1 MRLRTA
7 LFGVLLFLQGALV
20 LTGGAVRLT
29 GSGLGCPTWP
39 HCTPGSYTP
48 VPHQAEGQLHAWIEF
63 GNRLLTFA
71 LLLAAI
77 LVVINVGL
85 ISRMIRRI
93 LKTSWIRKYSLRI
106 PKVELPSR
114 ISRMYQNVVKIR
126 ESDRKDLHI
135 LAAGQ
140 VLGILGQ
147 GVLGGITVLTH
158 LHPLS
163 VAGHLLLSMFL
174 IAGATSLF
182 SRRHLPSMK
191 INAPTKTISV
201 ISQLHIVV
209 AFVVLILGTIV
220 TGSGPHAGDEKARR
234 FGFDIQTVAW
244 LHADAVIFLM
254 GLTVALLVTASLGR
268 SSKKAIYIFLGVSL
282 AQGAIGYTQYF
293 TGIPEALVAAHLAGA
308 TIFWIAAWRIRL
320 SIVRTSQQERDRK

>member
-7 LFGVLLFLQGALV
+7 LYGVLLFLQSALV
-20 LTGGAVRLT
+20 VTGGAVRLT

-39 HCTPGSYTP
+39 ECTPGSYTP

-71 LLLAAI
+71 LLFSALS
-77 LVVINVGL
+77 VIAHVL
-85 ISRMIRRI
+85 LTRR
-93 LKTSWIRKYSLRI
+93 RDLR
-106 PKVELPSR
+106 L
-114 ISRMYQNVVKIR
+114 
-126 ESDRKDLHI
+126 

-140 VLGILGQ
+140 LLGILGQ
-147 GVLGGITVLTH
+147 GVLGGITVLTD
-158 LHPLS
+158 LHPLP
-163 VAGHLLLSMFL
+163 VAGHLLLSIIL
-174 IAGATSLF
+174 IAGATSLY
-182 SRRHLPSMK
+182 SRRHSPDQKSA
-191 INAPTKTISV
+191 APTKTIS
-201 ISQLHIVV
+201 ILSQLHIVT
-209 AFVVLILGTIV
+209 AFVVIVLGTLV

-244 LHADAVIFLM
+244 LHADVVIFLM
-254 GLTVALLVTASLGR
+254 GLTVALLVTASLEQR
-268 SSKKAIYIFLGVSL
+268 TKKAIYIFLGISL

-320 SIVRTSQQERDRK
+320 SIVRTSHKERDPS